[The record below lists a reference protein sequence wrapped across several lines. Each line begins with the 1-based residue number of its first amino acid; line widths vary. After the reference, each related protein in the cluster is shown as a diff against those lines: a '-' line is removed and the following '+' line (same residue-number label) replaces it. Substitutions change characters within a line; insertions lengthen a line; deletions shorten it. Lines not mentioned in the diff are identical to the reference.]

1 MTVDLPANLPK
12 FRMTA
17 TSSAVVVYS
26 DEWIL
31 RVCMSLFSAH

>member
-1 MTVDLPANLPK
+1 MTVGLPANLPK

-17 TSSAVVVYS
+17 PSSVVVYS
-26 DEWIL
+26 DDWIL